1 MAASFGCPFYETS
14 AKQRIN
20 VEEIFYQLVREI
32 RQRNKAQEAGQRS
45 VAAAHALQEDLKAID
60 RAPKKTSS
68 CGCILQ

>member
-45 VAAAHALQEDLKAID
+45 VAAAHALQEDLEAID
-60 RAPKKTSS
+60 RASKKTSS